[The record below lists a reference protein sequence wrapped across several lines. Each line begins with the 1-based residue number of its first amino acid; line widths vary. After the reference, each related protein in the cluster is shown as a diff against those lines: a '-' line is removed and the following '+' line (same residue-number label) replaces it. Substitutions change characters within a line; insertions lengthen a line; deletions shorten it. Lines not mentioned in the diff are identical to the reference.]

1 MTPILLVSILA
12 LAADGPAAPPSAEAE
27 CLARVKEIHGAAGA
41 WAVAGYRIG
50 DRALKDL
57 GLPRHSFSLMVVHR
71 SPAQIQYSCIADGL
85 QAATGASAGKLNLKV
100 EEAPVEKLSTTI
112 EDRKTGRR
120 LTFTLRP
127 EFIRSIKDL
136 PPGRAIEAGKRVA
149 SLPDDQI
156 FVVTETKPAS
166 DK

>member
-1 MTPILLVSILA
+1 MLVSLM
-12 LAADGPAAPPSAEAE
+12 AADHPAPDAAEIAD
-27 CLARVKEIHGAAGA
+27 CLTRVREIHGAAGA
-41 WAVAGYRIG
+41 WAVAGFRIG

-57 GLPRHSFSLMVVHR
+57 SLPRHSFSLLVVHHA
-71 SPAQIQYSCIADGL
+71 PAQVQYSCIADGL

-100 EEAPVEKLSTTI
+100 EEVPLEQLSTTV

-136 PPGRAIEAGKRVA
+136 PGGRAVEEGKRVA

-156 FVVTETKPAS
+156 FVVTESKSADP
-166 DK
+166 K